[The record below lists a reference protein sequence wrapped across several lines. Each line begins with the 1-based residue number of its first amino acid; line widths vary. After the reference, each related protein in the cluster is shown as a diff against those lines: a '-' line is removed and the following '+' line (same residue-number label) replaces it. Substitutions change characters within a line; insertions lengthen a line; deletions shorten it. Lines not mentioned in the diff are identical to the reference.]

1 MFKAHAFCPGNKW
14 CLLRNRHRWN
24 AVSCTVVRL
33 RVTAGFL
40 PHLLDAVQFL
50 EAMRNFVTVTYPS
63 QRFYLTF
70 AWSGF
75 VGISIILIILAN
87 GISMWKNTILA
98 LASWIKEMLLRTSG
112 SQKGS
117 LVAWGISWY
126 TNFTI
131 HKSHS
136 TSVMYQLMYNM

>member
-1 MFKAHAFCPGNKW
+1 MSSEKQTQMKCCQLHSCQAPSHCRILASFVRCSPVSRGNEEFCD
-14 CLLRNRHRWN
+14 CH
-24 AVSCTVVRL
+24 
-33 RVTAGFL
+33 L
-40 PHLLDAVQFL
+40 P
-50 EAMRNFVTVTYPS
+50 
-63 QRFYLTF
+63 FYSTF

-117 LVAWGISWY
+117 LVA
-126 TNFTI
+126 
-131 HKSHS
+131 
-136 TSVMYQLMYNM
+136 